1 MSTRSYYEILE
12 VETTATDSEI
22 KRAYRKLAM
31 MYHPDKNPEGAEL
44 FKDISHAYET
54 LSDPQKRAAYD
65 RYGSEKPQMADPYS
79 DFYDPYDMPD
89 MQDLHDMF
97 GGLGG
102 QSYNQRGRRP
112 PQPEI
117 HTLDLTLE
125 ELFKGKKMKIKLT
138 RSVPCK
144 SCKGLGGKSEVLKTC
159 VECSGSGTKTATRQV
174 GPGFLSQMQVKC
186 DACKGSGKVIPEKHR
201 CRRCKGKCVADESDT
216 IEIVIKP
223 GSCNGDEIRFQ
234 GKGDQE
240 PGMPARDLVFVVKE
254 SAHSHINRYGP
265 HLVASWEIDLVDALC
280 GFSRDLFVNID
291 GSALRV
297 THSGCLSPDDVLR
310 LPGQGMISKDTGK

>member
-102 QSYNQRGRRP
+102 QSYDQRGRRP

-144 SCKGLGGKSEVLKTC
+144 PCKGLGGKSEVLKTC

-174 GPGFLSQMQVKC
+174 GPGFL
-186 DACKGSGKVIPEKHR
+186 
-201 CRRCKGKCVADESDT
+201 
-216 IEIVIKP
+216 
-223 GSCNGDEIRFQ
+223 
-234 GKGDQE
+234 
-240 PGMPARDLVFVVKE
+240 
-254 SAHSHINRYGP
+254 
-265 HLVASWEIDLVDALC
+265 
-280 GFSRDLFVNID
+280 
-291 GSALRV
+291 
-297 THSGCLSPDDVLR
+297 
-310 LPGQGMISKDTGK
+310 